1 MNAAL
6 ARFALRLLG
15 HRPWRSVLLM
25 LAVSATSAW
34 LAGRTITS
42 RAAIEHAEAE
52 AQAWPAVIATTT
64 SPVEAACCAPVPPT
78 DLGAIP
84 GVGTARVV
92 LECRIVGH
100 ELEVGRAEEAEAVA
114 KEAAATLGDGWEVS
128 TRSRMR
134 TAAIAALERQAGL
147 ATLSATPIVLS
158 LLLVLLALGHGGT
171 ETPELVG
178 KLKLVGFTTRQCA
191 WLLVVR
197 SLGPCVL
204 GCVLGVALASI
215 AMATGW
221 LGWLRE
227 MSGLGHSVAFGWR
240 TILDATL
247 GVVAFVLAPCLVAAA
262 APAVRLARDDPA
274 RILEAG

>member
-1 MNAAL
+1 MNAVL
-6 ARFALRLLG
+6 ARLALRLLG

-25 LAVSATSAW
+25 LAVCSTSAW
-34 LAGRTITS
+34 LAGRTIAS
-42 RAAIEHAEAE
+42 RSAIEHAEAE
-52 AQAWPAVIATTT
+52 AQTWPAVIATTT
-64 SPVEAACCAPVPPT
+64 NPAEAARCAQAPPT

-84 GVGTARVV
+84 GVGAARVV
-92 LECRIVGH
+92 VECRIVGH
-100 ELEVGRAEEAEAVA
+100 ELEVGRAEEAEAIA

-128 TRSRMR
+128 TRSRLR

-147 ATLSATPIVLS
+147 STLSATPTVLA

-191 WLLVVR
+191 WLLVAR
-197 SLGPCVL
+197 SLVPCVL
-204 GCVLGVALASI
+204 GCGLGVGLASI

-221 LGWLRE
+221 LSWLRE
-227 MSGLGHSVAFGWR
+227 ISGLGQAVACGWR
-240 TILDATL
+240 STLDATL
-247 GVVAFVLAPCLVAAA
+247 GVVAFVLTPCLVAAA
-262 APAVRLARDDPA
+262 APAVRLAREDPA